1 MNPTLKNVLA
11 VIAGIIIGSI
21 INMGLIILGSSVIP
35 VPEGVDAMDPE
46 SLKNSMHL
54 FEGKHFIFPF
64 LGHALGTLFGA
75 FWAARIAANKNMMFA
90 LGIGAFFLIGGV
102 VNVINLPAPT
112 WFEALDLI
120 VAYLPAAW
128 LGGKLGMK
136 KQVA

>member
-21 INMGLIILGSSVIP
+21 INMGLIILGASIIP

-46 SLKNSMHL
+46 SLKNS
-54 FEGKHFIFPF
+54 
-64 LGHALGTLFGA
+64 
-75 FWAARIAANKNMMFA
+75 ARIAASKNMMFA

-128 LGGKLGMK
+128 LGGKLGMR